1 MRIYNR
7 NKNKKIEITR
17 RDTGVF
23 DITSKTYEMAEG
35 DTATFTVKKYL
46 TDTQPVISK
55 TIHPLTE
62 SFSLSRTDTD
72 LDYGTY
78 CYDVQLNTEDGQTVT
93 LFNDGVF
100 EILRGVTE

>member
-46 TDTQPVISK
+46 TDTQPAISK
-55 TIHPLTE
+55 TIHPQTNLKMTLIPY
-62 SFSLSRTDTD
+62 SPATGLPLPPSAD
-72 LDYGTY
+72 GTY
-78 CYDVQLNTEDGQTVT
+78 TLKATVT
-93 LFNDGVF
+93 DGA
-100 EILRGVTE
+100 VTYTWE